1 MPLLT
6 LTVLNLN
13 DDLGGLV
20 RIIDNVH
27 IAKGGVLRT
36 LYSQGII
43 DKRINYSALPNRVI
57 SALCLLFALFAP
69 PPFGPTTVLCVCV
82 YVTLFTYSPCSGLRE
97 IRLLCE

>member
-13 DDLGGLV
+13 DVLGGLV

-43 DKRINYSALPNRVI
+43 DKRINYPALPNRVI

-69 PPFGPTTVLCVCV
+69 PLWSYNVTTCLCVCD
-82 YVTLFTYSPCSGLRE
+82 LFTYSLCSGLRE
-97 IRLLCE
+97 IRLLC